1 MTVPV
6 DVGFKNESKCCGG
19 SPTENTNACCL
30 EDEKA
35 KKLGKEGCGCTVKSE
50 PTSENVKC
58 CS

>member
-35 KKLGKEGCGCTVKSE
+35 KKWERKVADVPLNLNLLLKM
-50 PTSENVKC
+50 
-58 CS
+58 